1 MDQRLDL
8 ITLGVADLARSRA
21 FYVDGLGWEPSLDL
35 PEIVFLQVNAGLL
48 LGLWPRDELAADQGE
63 PAARDDQETAGHDQ
77 PAATRGD
84 ASGEQLSRVGEAP
97 AAPPFTLAHNVGSE
111 AAVDAAVERVVRA
124 GGRVVKAAQRAAFGG
139 YHAYVADPDGIRWEI
154 AHNPG
159 WRVEPDGRV
168 VLEAVEQ

>member
-21 FYVDGLGWEPSLDL
+21 FYVDGLGWEPALDL

-63 PAARDDQETAGHDQ
+63 RGAREGRSEAEQGGGSEQ
-77 PAATRGD
+77 PNRH
-84 ASGEQLSRVGEAP
+84 GEAS
-97 AAPPFTLAHNVGSE
+97 AAPLFTLAHNVGSE

-124 GGRVVKAAQRAAFGG
+124 GGRVVKAAQHAAFGG

-159 WRVEPDGRV
+159 WHVEPDGRV
-168 VLEAVEQ
+168 VLEAVDA